1 MRPNEVK
8 ECFRKIEQDA
18 NVNGISLM
26 GICAWPL
33 IRSVLYSELSKS
45 PNLNDESKLSTLRKL
60 FEQIFY
66 YGINAI
72 TTLVRK
78 YIANRNSDLVEIL
91 AFGHSAHY
99 TKVNSQKHRSDR
111 IMDPVISLLGMIS
124 HKKFV
129 LGSLPLGHYEDRNLS
144 FRPHLGN
151 LSFRTRRHN
160 RDFLLEGLIESG
172 LLSVLEKYGI
182 NSESFNKLMSKPRDV
197 FLDSYLGA
205 RKILDKNP
213 KVRTIFLSV
222 WYAPIVM
229 GITAAAR
236 QLSIRVV
243 DVQHGAEISSHA
255 MYCDWTDVPG
265 EGYLMLP
272 SNFWCWDENFERTIN
287 ESFSRNINHLAMTNC
302 PTWLNFRMEQLSHT
316 NFFNKIKDENISY
329 KYRLL
334 YTLQPPCFDTTSRIP
349 SFLIEFLEQDN
360 PDVLVSIR
368 RHPNDPG
375 DITELSLFQ
384 NRKFS
389 TAYSVISSSEDL
401 VQSLCF
407 STHHLTRFSTVCY
420 EAENLGVPSLLFG
433 PESYEFYT
441 TEIQSS
447 RFRWTPGNSAD
458 LYSFLKETTVGRAKL
473 ATMSE
478 SLEQIQILIGQLN
491 DTN

>member
-1 MRPNEVK
+1 MRPNEIK

-33 IRSVLYSELSKS
+33 IRSVLYSEFSKS
-45 PNLNDESKLSTLRKL
+45 PNLNDKSKLSSLRKL
-60 FEQIFY
+60 LEQSFY

-72 TTLVRK
+72 ITFVRK
-78 YIANRNSDLVEIL
+78 YIANKNSGPVEIL
-91 AFGHSAHY
+91 AFGHSPHY
-99 TKVNSQKHRSDR
+99 TKVNGQKHRSDR
-111 IMDPVISLLGMIS
+111 IMEPVVSLLED
-124 HKKFV
+124 
-129 LGSLPLGHYEDRNLS
+129 GSYRKYVIGTLPIGRYKDNFLS
-144 FRPHLGN
+144 FR
-151 LSFRTRRHN
+151 RRSSGKN
-160 RDFLLEGLIESG
+160 EMLQGLTESG
-172 LLSVLEKYGI
+172 LLRVLEQYDLDKHGFDVI
-182 NSESFNKLMSKPRDV
+182 MSKAIGV
-197 FLDSYLGA
+197 FLDSYE
-205 RKILDKNP
+205 RTKEILEEILYVK
-213 KVRTIFLSV
+213 TIFLSV

-229 GITAAAR
+229 GITAAAKDK
-236 QLSIRVV
+236 SIRVV
-243 DVQHGAEISSHA
+243 DVQHGAEISGHA
-255 MYCDWTDVPG
+255 MYCDWTQVTASGYQMVP
-265 EGYLMLP
+265 
-272 SNFWCWDENFERTIN
+272 NIFWSWDENFKRTIN
-287 ESFSRNINHLAMTNC
+287 ESFSRNINHLAMSNC

-316 NFFNKIKDENISY
+316 NFFNNIKDENVSY

-334 YTLQPPCFDTTSRIP
+334 YTLQPPCFDTSNRIP

-375 DITELSLFQ
+375 DITELSSFQ

-407 STHHLTRFSTVCY
+407 STHHLTRFSSVCY
-420 EAENLGVPSLLFG
+420 EAEHLGVPSLLFG